1 LIIKIQNGVIN
12 PPSTKPS
19 AFFKFES
26 VLFDADQVKSYLVET
41 NNTSLKVVAN
51 KPNTLKN
58 VKVTRTGSVV
68 NKTTSLK
75 ICFETVNPVPANSK
89 LEIKIPED

>member
-1 LIIKIQNGVIN
+1 MIN

-19 AFFKFES
+19 EFFNFES
-26 VLFDADQVKSYLVET
+26 VLFDADKVKSYLVES
-41 NNTSLKVVAN
+41 NNSSINVIAN

-58 VKVTRTGSVV
+58 VQVTRTGSVV

-75 ICFETVNPVPANSK
+75 ICFETVNPVPVNSK